1 MTGACHCNGG
11 FKTCNCTFQAT
22 AKRTFAAQAV
32 AKTERELIKA
42 EPLKVSTL
50 SNGLTIASLENYS
63 PVTTIGVAVKAG
75 ARNEG
80 YDNAGVTHALR
91 VASGMATSKNTAFG
105 MCRNLQQVS
114 YHIKTLSE
122 LLMTVLP

>member
-1 MTGACHCNGG
+1 MASRFVTSQGLRS
-11 FKTCNCTFQAT
+11 FS
-22 AKRTFAAQAV
+22 AQAV

-50 SNGLTIASLENYS
+50 SNGLTIASLENHS
-63 PVTTIGVAVKAG
+63 PVTTIGVAIKAG

-105 MCRNLQQVS
+105 ICRNLQQVS
-114 YHIKTLSE
+114 
-122 LLMTVLP
+122 

>member
-1 MTGACHCNGG
+1 M
-11 FKTCNCTFQAT
+11 
-22 AKRTFAAQAV
+22 

-50 SNGLTIASLENYS
+50 SNGLTIASLENHS
-63 PVTTIGVAVKAG
+63 PVTTIGVAFKAG
-75 ARNEG
+75 ARNES

-105 MCRNLQQVS
+105 ICRNLQQVS
-114 YHIKTLSE
+114 YNLLKRDLTLFAQNI
-122 LLMTVLP
+122 LLFFVP

>member
-1 MTGACHCNGG
+1 MLKITKVLWQELNIGG
-11 FKTCNCTFQAT
+11 FKTLCTFQAT

-63 PVTTIGVAVKAG
+63 PVTTIGVAIKAG

-80 YDNAGVTHALR
+80 YDNAGVTRALG
-91 VASGMATSKNTAFG
+91 VASEMNGMDIQEY
-105 MCRNLQQVS
+105 RLWHLQKSTKSELPYQ
-114 YHIKTLSE
+114 TLS
-122 LLMTVLP
+122 